1 MKGSITWRSQVVDQV
16 SGEDS
21 SDSPEMNGSDCT
33 MPTQPCMQGQYPA
46 AGQKGDRETPQEVSR
61 HAQAELEQL
70 EVAKHRVCVL
80 MSILTTMVAQG
91 EYF

>member
-1 MKGSITWRSQVVDQV
+1 MTHQPLLKRAG
-16 SGEDS
+16 GAAS
-21 SDSPEMNGSDCT
+21 STTTNVNTNYHNVHP
-33 MPTQPCMQGQYPA
+33 PA

-70 EVAKHRVCVL
+70 EVARHRVCVL

>member
-1 MKGSITWRSQVVDQV
+1 MLRSLPAACHGVAAH
-16 SGEDS
+16 
-21 SDSPEMNGSDCT
+21 P
-33 MPTQPCMQGQYPA
+33 PA

-70 EVAKHRVCVL
+70 EVARHRVCVL